1 MLKNF
6 LALLSVIFLL
16 FASGCSSAA
25 PTPTPF
31 RLFQG
36 PTLVL
41 PTPQPTVPPTPSS
54 TLVMSHLWTPTP
66 APTATPLPEEMFG
79 LVARVLDAKT
89 VAVVLAGDPPEKVY
103 TVRLLG
109 VDPPPNRPADPWGV
123 VAFEQLQE
131 WLSGQVVRL
140 VQDQTVVDD
149 DGVLP
154 RYLYLHDELINLRL
168 VEQGL
173 ARVSFQ
179 GPDTILETDFQAA
192 ARAAQTSQ
200 RGLWGPAPTAT
211 LALTPATLP
220 TIILTPTIT
229 PTLAITATPTLTP
242 TPTP

>member
-1 MLKNF
+1 M
-6 LALLSVIFLL
+6 
-16 FASGCSSAA
+16 
-25 PTPTPF
+25 
-31 RLFQG
+31 
-36 PTLVL
+36 VL
-41 PTPQPTVPPTPSS
+41 PTPQPTLPPTPSS

-109 VDPPPNRPADPWGV
+109 VDPPPNRPGDPWGV
-123 VAFEQLQE
+123 VAFEQLQD

-154 RYLYLHDELINLRL
+154 RYLYLRGELINLRL

-179 GPDTILETDFQAA
+179 GPDTTLETDFQNA
-192 ARAAQTSQ
+192 ARAAQASQ
-200 RGLWGPAPTAT
+200 RGLWGSAPTPTPPVAST
-211 LALTPATLP
+211 IVLTP
-220 TIILTPTIT
+220 ILTPTVTPALTLTVT
-229 PTLAITATPTLTP
+229 PTITTSRP
-242 TPTP
+242 

>member
-1 MLKNF
+1 MLKNS
-6 LALLSVIFLL
+6 LALLLVIFLL

-36 PTLVL
+36 PTIVL

-109 VDPPPNRPADPWGV
+109 VDPPPNTPADPWGV
-123 VAFEQLQE
+123 VAFEQLQD
-131 WLSGQVVRL
+131 WLSGRVVRL

-149 DGVLP
+149 EGVLP
-154 RYLYLHDELINLRL
+154 RYLYLRDELINLRL

-179 GPDTILETDFQAA
+179 GPDTTLETDFQNA
-192 ARAAQTSQ
+192 ARAAQASQ
-200 RGLWGPAPTAT
+200 RGLWGSSPTPTPPVAPTT
-211 LALTPATLP
+211 VLTPT
-220 TIILTPTIT
+220 LTPTIT
-229 PTLAITATPTLTP
+229 PALTLTVTPTITTSRP
-242 TPTP
+242 